1 MAITSLT
8 TYLWFDSQAAE
19 AAEFY
24 VSLFPNSRMLSVS
37 HYPENAQKPAGTI
50 LTVEF
55 QIFGQTFAALNGGPI
70 FPQTEAVSFQI
81 GCDTQ
86 DEVDHLWNSLISNG
100 GAESMCGWCKDRF
113 GVSWQ
118 VIPKILG
125 ELLSESD
132 KGRSDKAFAAM
143 MQMRKIDIAALQR
156 AVG

>member
-1 MAITSLT
+1 MTISSLT
-8 TYLWFDSQAAE
+8 TYIWFDSQAAE

-55 QIFGQTFAALNGGPI
+55 EIFGQPFAALNGGPI

-86 DEVDHLWNSLISNG
+86 AEVDHLWNSLTASG
-100 GAESMCGWCKDRF
+100 GEESMCGWCKDRF
-113 GVSWQ
+113 GVNWQ
-118 VIPKILG
+118 VTPKILG
-125 ELLSESD
+125 ELLAEDNKS
-132 KGRSDKAFAAM
+132 RSDKAFAAM
-143 MQMRKIDIAALQR
+143 MKMRKIDIAELQR
-156 AVG
+156 AVA